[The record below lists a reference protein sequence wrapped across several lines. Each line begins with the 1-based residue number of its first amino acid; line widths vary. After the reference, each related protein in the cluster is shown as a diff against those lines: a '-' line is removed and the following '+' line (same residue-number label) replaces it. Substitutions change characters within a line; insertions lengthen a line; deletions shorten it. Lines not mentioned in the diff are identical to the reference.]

1 MERTLAGLLAKK
13 AVLLV
18 TNQLQYA
25 RDARAVVFLEAGRVA
40 ACGTYAELL
49 PCEGFANLLKEYE
62 ARGRPASPPGPARR
76 GFSDPLLGLWARGLP
91 ALPPGLA
98 PARPG
103 PVRSAGLPDP
113 LHLSDL
119 APACAA
125 CTHAVLACG
134 QLRSQLRFLLQWYS
148 PCGSRWPAHHP
159 GRPPAGLCTLSEWAL
174 ADTLHARSAAVP
186 AQATAGADGDDGE
199 DAEAEGDDARQRA
212 ALNHAS
218 SRAGSAAIEVRLPPR
233 TRCLRSMA
241 AGC

>member
-1 MERTLAGLLAKK
+1 MTPLLPRAAAHQPTPTLFEVAHSMPDKPTHEQGWNAHSAGLLAKK

-49 PCEGFANLLKEYE
+49 PCKGFANLLKEYE

-103 PVRSAGLPDP
+103 PVRSAGLPGT

-148 PCGSRWPAHHP
+148 PCGSRWPAPHP
-159 GRPPAGLCTLSEWAL
+159 GRPLHSLRVGFSGHAACQTRRCAG
-174 ADTLHARSAAVP
+174 P
-186 AQATAGADGDDGE
+186 GDC
-199 DAEAEGDDARQRA
+199 RR
-212 ALNHAS
+212 
-218 SRAGSAAIEVRLPPR
+218 
-233 TRCLRSMA
+233 
-241 AGC
+241 